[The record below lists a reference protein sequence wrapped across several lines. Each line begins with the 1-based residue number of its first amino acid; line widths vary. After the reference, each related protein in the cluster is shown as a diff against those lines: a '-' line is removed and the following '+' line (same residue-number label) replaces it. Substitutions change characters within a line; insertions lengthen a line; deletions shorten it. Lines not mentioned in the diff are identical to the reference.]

1 MPSTCYLQVIIEIS
15 TDHSFLKNDSAR
27 ALCSGTLWEVLCAS
41 QAGTVDQNKSRQP
54 STIGTCPEDYNSR
67 TSSSID
73 HITTYFNVTSLSK
86 RYPNDS
92 FAIFWDVKK
101 KANKKASPKSIRWD
115 PLMIQWCLYLR
126 HLSGSAYEM
135 IQESGVIKLPSQRT
149 LRDYTYYTK
158 TTAGFSTDVDQQLI
172 DIAKIKTCPEREKY
186 VVMIM
191 DEMHIREGLVWNK
204 HAPGTSSMI
213 TYACMH
219 ALINTLIIV
228 QVKYLGTQTL
238 VISHHT
244 FCSPF

>member
-1 MPSTCYLQVIIEIS
+1 MTRLEEAIKERGVVVDTDFNDDLQCNMTENEMAI
-15 TDHSFLKNDSAR
+15 
-27 ALCSGTLWEVLCAS
+27 
-41 QAGTVDQNKSRQP
+41 
-54 STIGTCPEDYNSR
+54 
-67 TSSSID
+67 
-73 HITTYFNVTSLSK
+73 SK

-92 FAIFWDVKK
+92 FARIFWDVKK

-204 HAPGTSSMI
+204 HAPGTSFMI